1 MTTPMSGTASGTAG
15 GAAGGTTAGATGAVS
30 GGQGPA
36 AQAAQPGVREF
47 AAYSVGGGLALLA
60 GLAGLAVGVC
70 LVVAG
75 ASIAEDASTGA
86 RAGLVALGVL
96 VGLAALFAM
105 CGLNMVAPGEARVVQ
120 LFGRYR
126 GTVRKDGLRWVNP
139 LTSRVAIST
148 RVRNHET
155 AVMKVNDAYGNP
167 IELAAVVVWRVE
179 DTAQAMFEVDDF
191 EQFVSTQTE
200 AAVRHIAI
208 EYPYDSHEE
217 DGLSLRG
224 NAEEITEK
232 LAVELH
238 ARVAAAGVRIIESRF
253 THLAYAPEIAS
264 AMLQRQQAGAMVAA
278 RQKIV
283 EGAVGMVELA
293 LDRIA
298 ERDIVE
304 LDPERKAAM
313 VSNLMVVL
321 CGDRSAQPIV
331 NTGTL
336 YQ

>member
-1 MTTPMSGTASGTAG
+1 MTTHDAQVTAD
-15 GAAGGTTAGATGAVS
+15 VPEM
-30 GGQGPA
+30 PA
-36 AQAAQPGVREF
+36 PRVREF
-47 AAYSVGGGLALLA
+47 AAHSIGGGLALLLGLLGLLAGA
-60 GLAGLAVGVC
+60 GLIAAATAV
-70 LVVAG
+70 A
-75 ASIAEDASTGA
+75 ATGA
-86 RAGLVALGVL
+86 KAALIIGGILVAL
-96 VGLAALFAM
+96 AAFLAM

-126 GTVRKDGLRWVNP
+126 GTIRQDGLRWVNP
-139 LTSRVAIST
+139 FTSRTKIST

-155 AVMKVNDAYGNP
+155 AVLKVNDAYGNP

-179 DTAQAMFEVDDF
+179 DTAQATFEVDDYI
-191 EQFVSTQTE
+191 EFVSTQTE

-208 EYPYDSHEE
+208 EYPYDAHEE

-238 ARVAAAGVRIIESRF
+238 ARVEAAGVQIIESRF

-264 AMLQRQQAGAMVAA
+264 AMLQRQQAGAVVAA
-278 RQKIV
+278 RRQIV
-283 EGAVGMVELA
+283 EGAVGMVESALA
-293 LDRIA
+293 RITEQDLVTLD
-298 ERDIVE
+298 E
-304 LDPERKAAM
+304 ERKAAM

-321 CGDRSAQPIV
+321 CGDRAPQPV
-331 NTGTL
+331 LNAGTL

>member
-1 MTTPMSGTASGTAG
+1 MSTHDAPQVTADVPEMPAPRVRENQAHSIGG
-15 GAAGGTTAGATGAVS
+15 GAALLLGLLGLLVGAGLIASATAVS
-30 GGQGPA
+30 STGGK
-36 AQAAQPGVREF
+36 
-47 AAYSVGGGLALLA
+47 A
-60 GLAGLAVGVC
+60 GLIIGG
-70 LVVAG
+70 
-75 ASIAEDASTGA
+75 IAIAI
-86 RAGLVALGVL
+86 
-96 VGLAALFAM
+96 AAFLAM

-126 GTVRKDGLRWVNP
+126 GTIRQDGLRWVNP
-139 LTSRVAIST
+139 FTSRTKIST

-155 AVMKVNDAYGNP
+155 AVLKVNDAYGNP

-179 DTAQAMFEVDDF
+179 DTAQATFEVDDYV
-191 EQFVSTQTE
+191 EFVSTQTE

-208 EYPYDSHEE
+208 EYPYDAHDE

-238 ARVAAAGVRIIESRF
+238 ARVEAAGVQIIESRF

-264 AMLQRQQAGAMVAA
+264 AMLQRQQAGAVVAA
-278 RQKIV
+278 RRQIV
-283 EGAVGMVELA
+283 DGAVGMVEAALA
-293 LDRIA
+293 RIS
-298 ERDIVE
+298 EQDIVE
-304 LDPERKAAM
+304 LDDERKAAM

-321 CGDRSAQPIV
+321 CGDRAAQPV
-331 NTGTL
+331 LNTGTL

>member
-1 MTTPMSGTASGTAG
+1 MSTHDAAATADL
-15 GAAGGTTAGATGAVS
+15 
-30 GGQGPA
+30 PEM
-36 AQAAQPGVREF
+36 PEPRVREF
-47 AAYSVGGGLALLA
+47 TAHSIGGGLALLL
-60 GLAGLAVGVC
+60 GLLGLLAGVAT
-70 LVVAG
+70 VVA
-75 ASIAEDASTGA
+75 ATAVSATGA
-86 RAGLVALGVL
+86 KAALIAGGIL
-96 VGLAALFAM
+96 VGIAAFVAM

-126 GTVRKDGLRWVNP
+126 GTIRQDGLRWVNP
-139 LTSRVAIST
+139 LTSRTKIST

-155 AVMKVNDAYGNP
+155 AVLKVNDAYGNP
-167 IELAAVVVWRVE
+167 IELAAVVVWKVE
-179 DTAQAMFEVDDF
+179 DTAQATFEVDDYI
-191 EQFVSTQTE
+191 EFVSTQTE

-208 EYPYDSHEE
+208 EYPYDAHDE
-217 DGLSLRG
+217 DALSLRG

-238 ARVAAAGVRIIESRF
+238 ARVEAAGVQIIESRF

-264 AMLQRQQAGAMVAA
+264 AMLQRQQAGAVVAA
-278 RQKIV
+278 RRQIV
-283 EGAVGMVELA
+283 DGAVGMVEAA

-304 LDPERKAAM
+304 LDSERKAAM

-321 CGDRSAQPIV
+321 CGDRSAQPV
-331 NTGTL
+331 LNTGTL

>member
-1 MTTPMSGTASGTAG
+1 MSAHQPQVTAD
-15 GAAGGTTAGATGAVS
+15 VPEM
-30 GGQGPA
+30 PA
-36 AQAAQPGVREF
+36 PRVREF
-47 AAYSVGGGLALLA
+47 AAHSIGGGLALLLGLVGLLAGA
-60 GLAGLAVGVC
+60 GLIAAATAVDATGAKAGLIIG
-70 LVVAG
+70 G
-75 ASIAEDASTGA
+75 I
-86 RAGLVALGVL
+86 LVAL
-96 VGLAALFAM
+96 AAFLAM

-126 GTVRKDGLRWVNP
+126 GTIRQDGLRWVNP
-139 LTSRVAIST
+139 LTSRTKIST

-155 AVMKVNDAYGNP
+155 AVLKVNDAYGNP

-179 DTAQAMFEVDDF
+179 DTAQATFEVDDYI
-191 EQFVSTQTE
+191 EFVSTQTE

-208 EYPYDSHEE
+208 EYPYDAHEE

-238 ARVAAAGVRIIESRF
+238 ARVEAAGVQIIESRF

-264 AMLQRQQAGAMVAA
+264 AMLQRQQAGAVVAA
-278 RQKIV
+278 RRQIV
-283 EGAVGMVELA
+283 DGAVGMVEA
-293 LDRIA
+293 AIARIT

-304 LDPERKAAM
+304 LDSERKATM

-321 CGDRSAQPIV
+321 CGDRAAQPV
-331 NTGTL
+331 LNTGSL

>member
-1 MTTPMSGTASGTAG
+1 MTNMATVG
-15 GAAGGTTAGATGAVS
+15 GD
-30 GGQGPA
+30 
-36 AQAAQPGVREF
+36 VREF
-47 AAYSVGGGLALLA
+47 TARSLGGGLALLLGLLGVAVGA
-60 GLAGLAVGVC
+60 GL
-70 LVVAG
+70 
-75 ASIAEDASTGA
+75 I
-86 RAGLVALGVL
+86 ALGAAAEGSTAHVSLIVL
-96 VGLAALFAM
+96 GILLIAASAFAM
-105 CGLNMVAPGEARVVQ
+105 GGLNMVAPGEARVVQ

-126 GTVRKDGLRWVNP
+126 GTIRTDGLRWVNP
-139 LTSRVAIST
+139 LTSREKIST

-155 AVMKVNDAYGNP
+155 AVLKVNDAYGNP

-179 DTAQAMFEVDDF
+179 DTARATFEVEDF
-191 EQFVSTQTE
+191 TQFVETQTE

-208 EYPYDSHEE
+208 EYPYDAHDEG
-217 DGLSLRG
+217 GLSLRG

-232 LAVELH
+232 LALELH
-238 ARVAAAGVRIIESRF
+238 ARVEAAGVRIIESRF

-264 AMLQRQQAGAMVAA
+264 AMLQRQQAGAVVAA
-278 RQKIV
+278 RKQIV

-293 LDRIA
+293 LTRLA
-298 ERDIVE
+298 EQDIVD

-321 CGDRSAQPIV
+321 CGDRAAQPVV

>member
-1 MTTPMSGTASGTAG
+1 MSTHDAPQVTAD
-15 GAAGGTTAGATGAVS
+15 VPEM
-30 GGQGPA
+30 PA
-36 AQAAQPGVREF
+36 PRVRENQAHSIGGGF
-47 AAYSVGGGLALLA
+47 ALLLGLVGLLVGAGLIATATAVGSTGGKAVLIVGG
-60 GLAGLAVGVC
+60 
-70 LVVAG
+70 
-75 ASIAEDASTGA
+75 I
-86 RAGLVALGVL
+86 LVAL
-96 VGLAALFAM
+96 AAFLAM

-126 GTVRKDGLRWVNP
+126 GTIRQDGLRWVNP
-139 LTSRVAIST
+139 FTSRTKIST

-155 AVMKVNDAYGNP
+155 AVLKVNDAYGNP

-179 DTAQAMFEVDDF
+179 DTAQATFEVDDYV
-191 EQFVSTQTE
+191 EFVSTQTE

-208 EYPYDSHEE
+208 EYPYDAHEE

-238 ARVAAAGVRIIESRF
+238 ARVEAAGVQIIESRF

-264 AMLQRQQAGAMVAA
+264 AMLQRQQAGAVVAA
-278 RQKIV
+278 RRQIV
-283 EGAVGMVELA
+283 DGAVGMVEAALA
-293 LDRIA
+293 RIS
-298 ERDIVE
+298 EQGIVE
-304 LDPERKAAM
+304 MDDERKAAM

-321 CGDRSAQPIV
+321 CGDRAAQPV
-331 NTGTL
+331 LNTGTL